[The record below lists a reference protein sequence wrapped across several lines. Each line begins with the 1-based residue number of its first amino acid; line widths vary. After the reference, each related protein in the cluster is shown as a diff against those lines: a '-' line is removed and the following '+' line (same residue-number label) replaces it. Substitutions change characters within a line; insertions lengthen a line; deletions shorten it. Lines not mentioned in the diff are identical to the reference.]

1 MDPLGNVFRRRIHG
15 QDGIEVLMVEL
26 FYHILDMMEVDDH
39 PIFIQFFP
47 AAGHFN
53 DPVVP
58 VKAGTF
64 AFLRKP
70 ECMGT
75 AHFHPFCYRIHHF
88 SSNAGSGT
96 PLAAKARAR
105 SIQVPQVP
113 QGRSPPS

>member
-64 AFLRKP
+64 AFIRKP

-75 AHFHPFCYRIHHF
+75 AHFHPF
-88 SSNAGSGT
+88 
-96 PLAAKARAR
+96 
-105 SIQVPQVP
+105 
-113 QGRSPPS
+113 

>member
-64 AFLRKP
+64 AFIRKP

-75 AHFHPFCYRIHHF
+75 AHFHPFVTVYITF
-88 SSNAGSGT
+88 
-96 PLAAKARAR
+96 
-105 SIQVPQVP
+105 
-113 QGRSPPS
+113 PPMRDPGHR